1 LETNLR
7 LLFGMILILSTSC
20 SEIFKTEI
28 DLADCTNSNIE
39 CSYTESIHP
48 IFSLNCTTCHNA
60 SLSSGG
66 LSLESYNDLMVN
78 NVIAPGDS
86 LNSKLW
92 KMLTGVI
99 LPIMPPSGNLDDSSI
114 HMIAKWIQAGA
125 LDN

>member
-1 LETNLR
+1 METNLR

-48 IFSLNCTTCHNA
+48 IFSLNCTTCHHA